1 MCDEGAADARKL
13 NRRAHRTTGQGSRA
27 VKRRRSGGHPI
38 TTRATKALVVVT
50 VVLVVA
56 AIVSAILAG
65 IALSHDKQP
74 IVVRVCQSGTNVA
87 KC

>member
-1 MCDEGAADARKL
+1 M
-13 NRRAHRTTGQGSRA
+13 
-27 VKRRRSGGHPI
+27 
-38 TTRATKALVVVT
+38 T